1 MSRIAVLPTD
11 LQNKIA
17 AGEVIERPASVVK
30 ELLENAIDA
39 GSTSID
45 VVVEKAGRKLIRI
58 ADNGSGM
65 SREDAIRAF
74 ERYATSKIR
83 HEDDLFHLQT
93 LGFRGEGL
101 AAIAAV
107 SRIVLKTAERD
118 ADGAQLSLDGG
129 VVDEV
134 RDAAALGTSVEV
146 RDLFFNTPARRKF
159 LKSDV
164 TENFHIIDTVT
175 REALVHPS
183 VRFSLRTDGSELMLT
198 PAASSLR
205 ERIMQ
210 IYGREFVD
218 GLLEMRVEEPGL
230 SLHLFISSPNV
241 IRNSRTNQYVFVN
254 QRPVKDQTVSQ
265 AICRA
270 YDGILSR
277 EQHPVFFAFLAID
290 PEQVDCNVH
299 PTKREVRF
307 RDKARIFRI
316 ISDAARKA
324 LLTST
329 IVQPAFGAEAPE
341 SGIEYRVGYAE
352 PVSAGGSEGMWAS
365 VPRQADIIAESSQAY
380 INQRLPNV
388 YLGDTLVAFADG
400 DGLVVMDYHA
410 AHERVNYERFLDTV
424 RMPAHHLLFPE
435 QVTLPRAA
443 AAVLVENAQLLD
455 LCGIELDD
463 FGEGSVVVRSV
474 PEALQGED
482 LAGLLSD
489 LAGALQMQGDE
500 PLSDGLPELIDR
512 RRRYLAAQL
521 ACHASIRG
529 AGEVPDEE
537 RLSRLR
543 TALAAAREPHRCP
556 HGRPTMVRLS
566 LDALKKMFKKS

>member
-1 MSRIAVLPTD
+1 MSRIAVLPPD

-39 GSTSID
+39 GSTAIEI
-45 VVVEKAGRKLIRI
+45 VVEKAGRKLIRI

-65 SREDAIRAF
+65 SREDAVRAF

-83 HEDDLFHLQT
+83 HEADLFHLRT

-118 ADGAQLSLDGG
+118 ADGAQVSVDGG
-129 VVDEV
+129 VVDGV

-159 LKSDV
+159 LKSDA

-183 VRFSLRTDGSELMLT
+183 IRFSLHTDGSELMLT

-218 GLLEMRVEEPGL
+218 GLRETRVEEPGL
-230 SLHLFISSPNV
+230 ALHLFVSSPNM

-254 QRPVKDQTVSQ
+254 QRPVKDQTISQ
-265 AICRA
+265 AIYRA

-277 EQHPVFFAFLAID
+277 NQHPVFFAFLAID

-307 RDKARIFRI
+307 RDKSRVFRI
-316 ISDAARKA
+316 VSDAARKA

-329 IVQPAFGAEAPE
+329 MVQPVVGADAPE
-341 SGIEYRVGYAE
+341 QGIEYRVGYAE
-352 PVSAGGSEGMWAS
+352 PVSAGLEWVWDS
-365 VPRQADIIAESSQAY
+365 VPQQADIIAESSHAY
-380 INQRLPNV
+380 LNQRLPNV
-388 YLGDTLVAFADG
+388 YVGDTLVAFADG

-443 AAVLVENAQLLD
+443 AAVLVANASLLAS
-455 LCGIELDD
+455 CGIELDD

-474 PEALQGED
+474 PETLQGND

-529 AGEVPDEE
+529 TQEVPDEE

-543 TALAAAREPHRCP
+543 TALAAARNPHRCP

-566 LDALKKMFKKS
+566 LDALKKMFRKS